1 MSRILPAL
9 CSAVPAALLLLSCDP
24 KQEIGPDTSAK
35 IDTTITYAL
44 HIAPMLAAHCS
55 ACHISIVSGGAD
67 FSTYD
72 NVKSLIERIIVRT
85 EAGTMPPQGSGMA
98 LLTAAQVDTLK
109 IWKASGVRQ

>member
-1 MSRILPAL
+1 
-9 CSAVPAALLLLSCDP
+9 
-24 KQEIGPDTSAK
+24 
-35 IDTTITYAL
+35 
-44 HIAPMLAAHCS
+44 MLAAHCS